1 MSEANRIIDAVRFA
15 HQHPTVVIFVGKTN
29 DTISPDKD
37 SRGDLF
43 FYRELRRAPG
53 ESLVG
58 RQHRSFA
65 ANLPQ
70 GQGYPSL
77 PNRRHGCSARTP
89 PLPVDPPQ
97 GDADYKTRWALIKA
111 GFSRAISPGEQ
122 RSESRAKRGERG
134 IWQRRYW
141 EHMIRD
147 DRDFEQHADYIH
159 WNPVKHGWV
168 ERVRDWPYSSFH
180 QHVRQGIYP
189 TNWSD
194 EPEITIDPGE

>member
-1 MSEANRIIDAVRFA
+1 MTQYRRIKIPGVTYFFTVNCAERQGNRLLVDNIDLLRQIFRKVKGTRPFQIDAM
-15 HQHPTVVIFVGKTN
+15 VV
-29 DTISPDKD
+29 
-37 SRGDLF
+37 
-43 FYRELRRAPG
+43 
-53 ESLVG
+53 
-58 RQHRSFA
+58 
-65 ANLPQ
+65 LPEH
-70 GQGYPSL
+70 L
-77 PNRRHGCSARTP
+77 HCLWT
-89 PLPVDPPQ
+89 LPQ